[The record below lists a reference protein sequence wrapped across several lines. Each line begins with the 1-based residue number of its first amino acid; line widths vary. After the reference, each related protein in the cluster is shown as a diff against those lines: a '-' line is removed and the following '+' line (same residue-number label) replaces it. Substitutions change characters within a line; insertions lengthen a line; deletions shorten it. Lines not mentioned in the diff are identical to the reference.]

1 MGINDLRHRIAG
13 RKIAVLGLGIS
24 NFPLIEFFHKMGAG
38 KIVGFD
44 RSDSCELK
52 KRLDELALRIPF
64 EYYLGEDYL
73 SYLTDDFDEIYKTP
87 VLRPDIPELARARER
102 GAYVTS
108 EMEEFLKHC
117 PAKTYAVT
125 GSDGKT
131 TTTTILYLLLKEAFK
146 DKETRVWLGGNI
158 GKPVL
163 PHLEEIDKED
173 RVVLELSSFQL
184 LTMTKSPD
192 VSVVTN
198 VSPNHLDV
206 HKSYEEYIEA
216 KKNIYRFQNGEGVVV
231 LNSGND
237 VTLAMMNEVLG
248 KTRAFGFGIGT
259 WDGAYS
265 LDGKLYTKVNGE
277 ITEIMDT
284 KDVLLPG
291 NHNLENYMAAIAA
304 VCDVVSPKDICN
316 VAATFKGV
324 EHRLEFVRELK
335 GVKYFNSSIDSSPNR
350 TMNALNVFKDKEV
363 VLIAGGADKKIPF
376 DSLGKA
382 LFEKVRVLILT
393 GPTAK
398 LIENAAR
405 DEYRRR
411 GKEYDIVTYHCQN
424 YEEAVECACKEA
436 KSGEVVLLSPAS
448 TSFDMFKNFEE
459 RGKTFKY
466 LVNKLTV

>member
-1 MGINDLRHRIAG
+1 MGIYDLRNRITG
-13 RKIAVLGLGIS
+13 RKVAVLGIGIS
-24 NFPLIEFFHKMGAG
+24 NFPLIEFLHKMGAE

-44 RSDSCELK
+44 RSDSNELK
-52 KRLDELALRIPF
+52 KKLDELALKLPF
-64 EYYLGEDYL
+64 EYHLGENYL

-131 TTTTILYLLLKEAFK
+131 TTTTILYLLLSEAFK
-146 DKETRVWLGGNI
+146 DKGTRIWLGGNI
-158 GKPVL
+158 GKPLL
-163 PHLEEIDKED
+163 PHLKEIYKED
-173 RVVLELSSFQL
+173 IVVLELSSFQL
-184 LTMTKSPD
+184 HTMTKSPD
-192 VSVVTN
+192 VSVITN
-198 VSPNHLDV
+198 ISPNHLDV
-206 HKSYEEYIEA
+206 HKSYEEYIDA
-216 KKNIYRFQNGEGVVV
+216 KKNIYRYQNEDGIAV

-237 VTLAMMNEVLG
+237 VTLSMMHEVNG
-248 KTRAFGFGIGT
+248 KLRSFGFGIGS

-265 LDGKLYTKVNGE
+265 LNGKLYKKINGE

-291 NHNLENYMAAIAA
+291 NHNLENYMAAISA
-304 VCDVVSPKDICN
+304 VCDVVSAKDIYN
-316 VAATFKGV
+316 VATSFKGV
-324 EHRLEFVRELK
+324 EHRLEFVRELN

-350 TMNALNVFKDKEV
+350 TMHALNVFNDKEV
-363 VLIAGGADKKIPF
+363 VLIAGGADKKIPY

-405 DEYRRR
+405 DEYKRQ
-411 GKEYDIVTYHCQN
+411 GKEYDIVTYHCKN
-424 YEEAVECACKEA
+424 YEEAVECAWREA
-436 KSGEVVLLSPAS
+436 KSGEVVILSPAS

-459 RGKTFKY
+459 RGKTFKH
-466 LVNKLTV
+466 LVNELSV

>member
-291 NHNLENYMAAIAA
+291 NHNLENYMAAISA
-304 VCDVVSPKDICN
+304 VCDVVSAKDIYN
-316 VAATFKGV
+316 VATSFKGV

-459 RGKTFKY
+459 RGKTFKF

>member
-291 NHNLENYMAAIAA
+291 NHNLENYMAAISA
-304 VCDVVSPKDICN
+304 VCDVVSAKDIYN
-316 VAATFKGV
+316 VATSFKGV